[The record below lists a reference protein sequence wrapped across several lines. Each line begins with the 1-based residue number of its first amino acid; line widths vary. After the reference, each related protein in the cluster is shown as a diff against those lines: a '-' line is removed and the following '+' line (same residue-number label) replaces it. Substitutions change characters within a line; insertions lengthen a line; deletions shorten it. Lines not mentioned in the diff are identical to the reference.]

1 LSAGSEGGVCWS
13 MTDWGACAVLV
24 LVFCRGV
31 SLSRV
36 STRLGIN
43 VAAVGLLERIY
54 WHGLHW
60 DGALR
65 LV

>member
-1 LSAGSEGGVCWS
+1 